1 MKMFSV
7 LIAVFL
13 FIGCQKETTY
23 QTVKI
28 KKQYSVELPSFL
40 EKTDALNPESSL
52 QYQNV
57 TKEFY
62 ILIFDESKNGAHQA
76 LKTLGLD
83 ADFTSYSD
91 AMVKDI
97 KASLQNSDFSEIEN
111 VTINGLEARTFSVTG
126 YIDGVHIY
134 YQMAHIQGKN
144 NFYQIMTWTA
154 PSRKEEYGPEMDTII
169 NSFSEFGTRAK

>member
-1 MKMFSV
+1 MKMFSI
-7 LIAVFL
+7 IAVFL
-13 FIGCQKETTY
+13 LFVGCQKETTY

-28 KKQYSVELPSFL
+28 KKQYSVELPSYL
-40 EKTDALNPESSL
+40 EKTDVLNPASSL

-62 ILIFDESKNGAHQA
+62 ILIFDESKNGALA
-76 LKTLGLD
+76 AMKTLGLD

-97 KASLQNSDFSEIEN
+97 KASLQNADFSEIEN
-111 VTINGLEARTFSVTG
+111 VMINGLEARTFSVTG
-126 YIDGVHIY
+126 YIDGVYIY
-134 YQMAHIQGKN
+134 YKLAHIKGKN

-154 PSRKEEYGPEMDTII
+154 PSRKEEYGPEMDKII
-169 NSFSEFGTRAK
+169 ASFSEFGTRGK